1 MGAKAPLIHSICM
14 INMLE
19 YHLSVMVMII
29 SSSDTIPN
37 PNMAGNETK
46 AVKRSIAKYPFLP
59 FKVVGHFGEYRLRYS
74 VYHAGDEELAHAAPF
89 IGLVVISYFFFAVEF
104 TQYHGKQIVI
114 DVIEYIGN
122 Q

>member
-46 AVKRSIAKYPFLP
+46 AVKRSI
-59 FKVVGHFGEYRLRYS
+59 LRNTRFCRS
-74 VYHAGDEELAHAAPF
+74 RSSDTLVSTGCATPF
-89 IGLVVISYFFFAVEF
+89 IMPEMKSWPMPHHLLAWL
-104 TQYHGKQIVI
+104 
-114 DVIEYIGN
+114 
-122 Q
+122 